1 MAGLRIVGLGGSLRA
16 SSRSRGG
23 ALEVALDGAAAAGAA
38 VELLDLRRLDLPMF
52 SPATLST
59 RPARPPSSGHW
70 SRFAMRR
77 MGCCGAARCTT
88 DRRRARSRTRST
100 GCTYSGRAS
109 RPTYMTALRPR
120 SHDAPA
126 GRVSIRGRT
135 RRPRWLTP
143 QCEWLRGRGPDARGK
158 LARRDAMGS
167 QDEYVSLP
175 AVTEGA
181 SEGAPPARRPRA
193 CRRARCTTRRAR

>member
-1 MAGLRIVGLGGSLRA
+1 MAGLRIVGLGVLFARLRVVGGGA
-16 SSRSRGG
+16 RGCPRRCGCCWSRGR
-23 ALEVALDGAAAAGAA
+23 VARPSAP
-38 VELLDLRRLDLPMF
+38 DLPMF

-181 SEGAPPARRPRA
+181 SEGGPPARRPRA